1 MADSKKMKTI
11 RMEDMNWPDIKEAI
25 AKGFTAV
32 VIGIGSNEQHGPHL
46 PEKTDSLIADVVSYH
61 VAEKLENT
69 LQAPTIRVGCS
80 EHHLAFPGTI
90 SIHASTLKS
99 IINDY
104 VDSLSKHGFK
114 TVILLPCHGGN
125 FAPVQEAITQLKEKH
140 TQLKIIGYTDLKG
153 FIDAQ
158 MNIARE
164 FGITPEEGGAHAGE
178 IETSFILAL
187 EEELVAEERYT
198 PGYLGPLGES
208 EIKTILEKGMP
219 ALTEKGILG
228 DPTKATAQKGRVYL
242 EKTVEFLVAEIRK
255 QLR

>member
-1 MADSKKMKTI
+1 MKTI
-11 RMEDMNWPDIKEAI
+11 RMEDMNWPDMKEAI
-25 AKGFTAV
+25 ANGFTSV
-32 VIGIGSNEQHGPHL
+32 VIGIGSNEQHGLHL
-46 PEKTDSLIADVVSYH
+46 PEKTDSLIADAISYR
-61 VAEKLENT
+61 VAKKLENA

-90 SIHASTLKS
+90 SLKSSTLKA

-104 VDSLSKHGFK
+104 IESLAKHGFK

-125 FAPVQEAITQLKEKH
+125 FTPVQEAIDELKQKYTE
-140 TQLKIIGYTDLKG
+140 LKIIGYTDLKG

-158 MNIARE
+158 INIAKE

-187 EEELVAEERYT
+187 EEKLVAKERFT
-198 PGYLGPLGES
+198 PGYLGPLGER
-208 EIKTILEKGMP
+208 EIKIILEKGMP

-228 DPTKATAQKGRVYL
+228 DPTKSTAQKGRVYL
-242 EKTVEFLVAEIRK
+242 EKNVEFLVAEIKK
-255 QLR
+255 QLN